1 MGPADALRAVQF
13 LKPQHVIP
21 IHYDTFP
28 LIHQDAAAWAKSV
41 GSQTSSK
48 VHLLQPGQSID
59 F

>member
-21 IHYDTFP
+21 NHYGHFSAYP
-28 LIHQDAAAWAKSV
+28 QMRPPGAKSV
-41 GSQTSSK
+41 AIQTGSK